1 MAGAAPQA
9 LKWRRGPPGSMQA
22 DDANRSL
29 AELRNELEDTERML
43 QILSEEV
50 EELESGS
57 AEPEP
62 EADDTP
68 VELGSFSMIL
78 FKHSGSADPTC
89 WRTHQLIDRSVDESR
104 NRLRKLRDKICAP
117 SDFNVK
123 QPAKPKDV
131 KKRFDAAAKLSSD
144 CGESA
149 RKSGDI
155 GSVMSGTLAP
165 ALDAVARRLAPG
177 AVSEE
182 VETPD
187 GLHLLLR
194 HP

>member
-1 MAGAAPQA
+1 MALLACWPA
-9 LKWRRGPPGSMQA
+9 SMEP
-22 DDANRSL
+22 DDANRTL
-29 AELRNELEDTERML
+29 AALRDELEDTERMF

-50 EELESGS
+50 DELESGS

-62 EADDTP
+62 EIDDTP

-78 FKHSGSADPTC
+78 FKHSGSADPSC
-89 WRTHQLIDRSVDESR
+89 WRTHRSIDRSVDESR

-155 GSVMSGTLAP
+155 GSVTSGTLAP
-165 ALDAVARRLAPG
+165 ALDAVARRLAVG

-182 VETPD
+182 VETLH

-194 HP
+194 PP

>member
-1 MAGAAPQA
+1 
-9 LKWRRGPPGSMQA
+9 MQA

-29 AELRNELEDTERML
+29 AELRDELEDTERML

-78 FKHSGSADPTC
+78 FKHSGSSDPTC
-89 WRTHQLIDRSVDESR
+89 WRTHRSIDRSVDESR

-131 KKRFDAAAKLSSD
+131 KKRFDAAAKLSRCIAT
-144 CGESA
+144 CGRRSWRA
-149 RKSGDI
+149 AHCFAASTCVQSGHGI
-155 GSVMSGTLAP
+155 SRSTALGLSSVRIEAAS
-165 ALDAVARRLAPG
+165 
-177 AVSEE
+177 
-182 VETPD
+182 
-187 GLHLLLR
+187 
-194 HP
+194 

>member
-1 MAGAAPQA
+1 ME
-9 LKWRRGPPGSMQA
+9 PG
-22 DDANRSL
+22 DANRSL
-29 AELRNELEDTERML
+29 PELRRELEDTERMFRTL
-43 QILSEEV
+43 ADEV
-50 EELESGS
+50 DELESGS

-62 EADDTP
+62 DVFGP
-68 VELGSFSMIL
+68 PSELGTFSMIL
-78 FKHSGSADPTC
+78 IKHSGSADPTC
-89 WRTHQLIDRSVDESR
+89 WRTHRSIDRNIDESR
-104 NRLRKLRDKICAP
+104 NRLRKLREKICAP

-149 RKSGDI
+149 SKSGDI

-165 ALDAVARRLAPG
+165 ALDAVARRLAVG

-182 VETPD
+182 VVTLD

>member
-1 MAGAAPQA
+1 MEP
-9 LKWRRGPPGSMQA
+9 

-29 AELRNELEDTERML
+29 TELRRELEDTERMFRT
-43 QILSEEV
+43 LSEEV
-50 EELESGS
+50 EELESES
-57 AEPEP
+57 TEPDLDSDGP
-62 EADDTP
+62 A

-78 FKHSGSADPTC
+78 IKHSGSADPTC
-89 WRTHQLIDRSVDESR
+89 WRTHRSIDRSVDESR
-104 NRLRKLRDKICAP
+104 TRLRKLREKICAP

-144 CGESA
+144 CDESA

-155 GSVMSGTLAP
+155 GSVMTGTLAP
-165 ALDAVARRLAPG
+165 ALDAVARRLAVG

-182 VETPD
+182 IVTQD

-194 HP
+194 QP

>member
-1 MAGAAPQA
+1 
-9 LKWRRGPPGSMQA
+9 MQA

-29 AELRNELEDTERML
+29 AELRDELEDTERML

-78 FKHSGSADPTC
+78 FKHSGSAEPTC
-89 WRTHQLIDRSVDESR
+89 WRTHRSIDRSVDESR

-155 GSVMSGTLAP
+155 GSVISGTLAP